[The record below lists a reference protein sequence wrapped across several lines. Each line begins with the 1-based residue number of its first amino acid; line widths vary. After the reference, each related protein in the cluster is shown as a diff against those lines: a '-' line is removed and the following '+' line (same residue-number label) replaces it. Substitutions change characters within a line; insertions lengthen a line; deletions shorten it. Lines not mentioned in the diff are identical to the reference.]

1 MKKFICMNCGA
12 VNLVNEDELINS
24 DDDFLDCIAPD
35 NFEWILPAGK
45 ITPVVGAPIY
55 VSAVGEHLTRDAYLK
70 EYNLDPEIAYR
81 LMRERVGGVRLA
93 SRFMTK
99 KQKAT
104 ANNGSSP
111 KSRNFLDEDD
121 WTA

>member
-1 MKKFICMNCGA
+1 MKKFICQNCGT
-12 VNLVNEDELINS
+12 VNLVNPDELVN
-24 DDDFLDCIAPD
+24 DDEDWLACTCPEG
-35 NFEWILPAGK
+35 FEWILPAGK
-45 ITPVVGAPIY
+45 ITPVIGAPIY
-55 VSAVGEHLTRDAYLK
+55 VSAVGEHLTRDAYIL

-93 SRFMTK
+93 SRLMVK

-104 ANNGSSP
+104 ANNSSAP
-111 KSRNFLDEDD
+111 KSRSLLEEDD